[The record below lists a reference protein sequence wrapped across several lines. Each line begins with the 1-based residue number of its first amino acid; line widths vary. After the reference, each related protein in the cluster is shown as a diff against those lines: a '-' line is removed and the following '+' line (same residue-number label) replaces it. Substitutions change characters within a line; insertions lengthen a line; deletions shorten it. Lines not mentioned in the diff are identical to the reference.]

1 MNKVSWGRLGRI
13 LARDR
18 QQAIAA
24 GSLAKVAAHMRIVH
38 VLVAGRPKC
47 GFTTDLPKDWPVG
60 HVWVQAGDPAVTCGG
75 CLEDRET

>member
-1 MNKVSWGRLGRI
+1 MTKLGRLR
-13 LARDR
+13 ARDR

-24 GSLAKVAAHMRIVH
+24 GSLAKVAAHMRVVH

-60 HVWVQAGDPAVTCGG
+60 HIWVAPAWLGDIGDPAVTCEG
-75 CLEDRET
+75 CK